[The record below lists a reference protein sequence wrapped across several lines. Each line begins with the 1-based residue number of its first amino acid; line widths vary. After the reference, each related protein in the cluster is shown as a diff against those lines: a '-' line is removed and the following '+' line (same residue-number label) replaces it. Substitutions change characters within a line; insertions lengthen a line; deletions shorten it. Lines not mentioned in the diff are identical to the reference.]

1 MTVQP
6 TLFTEIFELWPE
18 DLRDVHLARDMGV
31 GRPRARQWLRRNFL
45 PVWYWPELIDVV
57 EQKFGRVVTHRELVE
72 AGAQMRGRAMLDG
85 QARAAETR
93 RHDRAAKDLAK
104 AKKLLARLV
113 EGEERGEA
121 A

>member
-18 DLRDVHLARDMGV
+18 ELRDVHLARDMGV

-45 PVWYWPELIDVV
+45 PVWYWPRLVDVA
-57 EQKFGRVVTHRELVE
+57 EQKFDRVITYRQLVE
-72 AGAQMRGRAMLDG
+72 AAATQRGPAYIAG
-85 QARAAETR
+85 QAQGAETR
-93 RHDRAAKDLAK
+93 RRN
-104 AKKLLARLV
+104 R
-113 EGEERGEA
+113 EGDERGEA